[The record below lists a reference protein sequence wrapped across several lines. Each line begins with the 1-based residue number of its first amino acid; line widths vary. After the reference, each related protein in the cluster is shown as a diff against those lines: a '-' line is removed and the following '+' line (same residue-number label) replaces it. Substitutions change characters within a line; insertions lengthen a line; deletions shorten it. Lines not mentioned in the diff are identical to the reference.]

1 VLPYI
6 NHASAA
12 ENYITVAQAIAN
24 NTGSATV
31 KGYIVGYTTGTNKY
45 QFTGPFNG
53 DTNIAIADSPTEKDP
68 AKIIPVQLPSGELRT
83 NFNLKTHPENLGKE
97 VYITGSLEAYFTVPG
112 VKSPTYIGFE
122 PPESGPVDPPVD
134 PPADGIKISAIQ
146 GESHDSPYKGQ
157 NVKGV
162 KGVVTFVK
170 DSSNFYIQD
179 PNPDNN
185 PKTSEGIL
193 VYQKNHTVKIGDLV
207 SVDALVKEWIIE
219 GYSDML
225 QTDLATTE
233 LDANAGKVIVLASG
247 QELPKALVIG
257 KDIHP
262 PTQVVDNDKF
272 AAFDPEEDGI
282 DFYESI
288 EGMRVAIENPMAVAP
303 QRYGEVPVIAEKVE
317 GKVYTTP
324 GGIPITKD
332 NMNPERLPLL
342 FTVKDETYKVKTGDK
357 YNGTVTGVIT
367 YTFQNYKLLTN
378 KADLPQLVESDYTQE
393 VTEIIKDD
401 DKLTVASYNME
412 NYTKADAAKT
422 AKIADSFV
430 NNMKNPDIIG
440 LVEVQDNNG
449 ETAGGTAADQ
459 NYQALIDAIKAK
471 GGPTYKWT
479 DIEPVNNQ
487 DGGAPNGNI
496 RVGFIY
502 NPDRVSLKTGAEKG
516 GSTQAVGYDNGSL
529 TLNPGRIDPTNAA
542 FSSSRKPLAAE
553 FMFKGEDVIVI
564 ANHFNSKG
572 GDQPIFGKNQPPVL
586 GSEAKRV
593 EIAGIVNNFIKN
605 VKSKNADANF
615 VVLGDLNDFEFS
627 NPLTTLKGNELTNL
641 IEKVPAPERFTYSYQ
656 GNSQVLDHML
666 VSNNLADRSKIDIVH
681 LNSPF
686 TPAHG
691 RVSDHDAVLAQ
702 INLKD
707 EQTPPG
713 HKAIDLSIMHVNDTH
728 ANVEQYP
735 KLTTAVNQVRS
746 EKPNAL
752 LVDAGDVFSG
762 TLYFNQYLGKADLG
776 FMNDLGYD
784 AMTFGNHEFDKDS
797 KVLADFI
804 KEMKF
809 PILSA
814 NVNVTKDPVLGPLFK
829 SEISADAKG
838 GNIYPAIIKMV
849 DGEKVGIFG
858 LTTEDTTFLANPS
871 KDIVFENAVDKAK
884 ATVASL
890 KEQGV
895 NKIIVLSHLGY
906 GPDQNL
912 ATAVD
917 GIDVI
922 VGGHTHTKLDKPELV
937 EKAEPTVIVQAN
949 EYLKFLGVL
958 NVSFDENGV
967 VKSQDGKLLDVNT
980 YTADADAQAKVDE
993 LKKPLDE
1000 LKKTVIGSSN
1010 VFLDGERTN
1019 VRYKE
1024 TNLGNLIADG
1034 MAQKANEILKNNTT
1048 IAMQNGGGIRA
1059 SIKQGDVTLGDVH
1072 TVMPFANLLVTLD
1085 LTGQEIW
1092 DALEHS
1098 VSKVESG
1105 AGQFMQVSGLQ
1116 FKYDPKKDPYKR
1128 VWEVNVKTADGFE
1141 PIDLTKTYSVATN
1154 AFVADGGDGFSMFK
1168 KAKDAG
1174 RIHELL
1180 LVDYEILTEYF
1191 TKNSPVAPT
1200 VEGRITAKAAP
1211 FNLSLM
1217 HVNDT
1222 HANVEQYPKLTTA
1235 VNQVRSEKPNALLVD
1250 AGDVFSGTLYFNQY
1264 LGKADLWFMNKLR
1277 YDAMTFGNHEFDKTS
1292 TELASFMSEMTFPMV
1307 SANVNVTKDPVLSP
1321 LFKNEISAAP
1331 EGGKIYSAIVKTI
1344 NGEKVGIFGLT
1355 TEDTTFLANPS
1366 KDIVFENAV
1375 EKAKSTVA
1383 ALKEQGINKIVVL
1396 SHLGYGPDQNLA
1408 KAVDGI
1414 DVIVGGH
1421 SHTKLDKPVVIEKT
1435 EPTVIVQANEYLK
1448 YLGTLDVTFDE
1459 NGVVTAESGKLL
1471 DVNTYAPDAE
1481 ALAKVNELKAPLE
1494 ELKKTK
1500 VGSTSVLL
1508 DGERTNVRYKET
1520 NLGNLIADAM
1530 AQRAN
1535 QMVPGTFIA
1544 MQNGGGIRA
1553 SINQGD
1559 VTLGDIYTVMPFA
1572 NLLVTLDLTGKEIWD
1587 ALEHSVSKVESGA
1600 GQFMQVSGIQFK
1612 YDPAKPAYD
1621 RVWDVKVKTAN
1632 GFESIDLT
1640 KTYSVATNAF
1650 VADGGDGFT
1659 MFKKAK
1665 EAGRIH
1671 ELLIVDY
1678 EILVDYFAKNSPVS
1692 PSIDGRI
1699 KAEEKSVTVPGETGW
1714 VVKDGKTYYYDNAGK
1729 LVTGWADIAG
1739 KRYYF
1744 GEDGA
1749 MKTGWVVVDGK
1760 RYFFNAEGVLQV
1772 DYKDPAVNPTVPVV
1786 NPTVPSNNQDT
1797 AKGKLPNTAG
1807 DMYNYFF
1814 LGVLLLTIGITLM
1827 IRNRRRLQS

>member
-1 VLPYI
+1 MRFFRKQIFILATIFTLLASYVLPYM

-24 NTGSATV
+24 NSGNATV
-31 KGYIVGYTTGTNKY
+31 KGYIVGYAKSATNYITTGY
-45 QFTGPFNG
+45 PD
-53 DTNIAIADSPTEKDP
+53 DTNFGIADSAIETDPT
-68 AKIIPVQLPSGELRT
+68 KILPVQITSGFRAQ
-83 NFNLKTHPENLGKE
+83 FGLKTNPDNLGK
-97 VYITGSLEAYFTVPG
+97 VVFVTGSLEKYFG
-112 VKSPTYIGFE
+112 VSGLKNPAAMSFTEGG
-122 PPESGPVDPPVD
+122 GPVDPPVD
-134 PPADGIKISAIQ
+134 PPVEGIKISVIQ
-146 GESHDSPYKGQ
+146 GESHDSPYKGK

-162 KGVVTFVK
+162 EGVVTFVK
-170 DSSNFYIQD
+170 DASNFYIQD

-185 PKTSEGIL
+185 AKTSEGIL
-193 VYQKNHTVKIGDLV
+193 VYQKNHTVKVGDLV
-207 SVDALVKEWIIE
+207 SVDALVKEWVLE

-233 LDANAGKVIVLASG
+233 LDANAGKVTVEASG

-272 AAFDPEEDGI
+272 ANFDPEEDGI

-342 FTVKDETYKVKTGDK
+342 FKVKDEAYKVKTGDK

-367 YTFQNYKLLTN
+367 YTFQNYKLLTD
-378 KADLPQLVESDYTQE
+378 KEDLPPLLESNYTQE
-393 VTEIIKDD
+393 VTDIVKDD

-412 NYTKADAAKT
+412 NYTKADTTKT

-430 NNMKNPDIIG
+430 NNMKTPDIVG

-459 NYQALIDAIKAK
+459 SYQALIDAIKAK

-516 GSTQAVGYDNGSL
+516 GSTQSVGYENGSL

-542 FSSSRKPLAAE
+542 FNSSRKPLAAE

-593 EIAGIVNNFIKN
+593 QIAGIVNNFIKD
-605 VKSKNADANF
+605 VKSKNTDSNV

-627 NPLTTLKGNELTNL
+627 NPLKALKGNELTNL

-666 VSNNLADRSKIDIVH
+666 VSNNLADRSEIDIVH

-686 TPAHG
+686 MAAHG

-707 EQTPPG
+707 EPTTPEP
-713 HKAIDLSIMHVNDTH
+713 KALDLSILHVNDTH

-735 KLTTAVNQVRS
+735 KLTTAVKEVRG
-746 EKPNAL
+746 ENPNAL

-776 FMNDLGYD
+776 FMNDLRYD

-797 KVLADFI
+797 NVLADFI

-829 SEISADAKG
+829 NEISAEATG
-838 GNIYPAIIKMV
+838 GNIYPAIIKTI

-890 KEQGV
+890 QGQGV
-895 NKIIVLSHLGY
+895 NKIVVLSHLGY

-922 VGGHTHTKLDKPELV
+922 VGGHTHTKLDKPVLV

-967 VKSQDGKLLDVNT
+967 VKAQDGKLLDVNK
-980 YTADADAQAKVDE
+980 YAADAEAQAKVDE

-1000 LKKTVIGSSN
+1000 LKKTVIGSTN

-1019 VRYKE
+1019 VRSKE

-1034 MAQKANEILKNNTT
+1034 MAQKANEILKNDTT

-1059 SIKQGDVTLGDVH
+1059 SIQQGDVTLGDIH

-1105 AGQFMQVSGLQ
+1105 AGQFMQVSGIQ
-1116 FKYDPKKDPYKR
+1116 FKYDPAKPAYDR
-1128 VWEVNVKTADGFE
+1128 VWEVKVKTADGYE
-1141 PIDLTKTYSVATN
+1141 PINLNKVYSVATN

-1200 VEGRITAKAAP
+1200 VEGRI
-1211 FNLSLM
+1211 
-1217 HVNDT
+1217 
-1222 HANVEQYPKLTTA
+1222 LTGEEP
-1235 VNQVRSEKPNALLVD
+1235 QV
-1250 AGDVFSGTLYFNQY
+1250 Q
-1264 LGKADLWFMNKLR
+1264 
-1277 YDAMTFGNHEFDKTS
+1277 
-1292 TELASFMSEMTFPMV
+1292 
-1307 SANVNVTKDPVLSP
+1307 
-1321 LFKNEISAAP
+1321 
-1331 EGGKIYSAIVKTI
+1331 
-1344 NGEKVGIFGLT
+1344 NGWV
-1355 TEDTTFLANPS
+1355 
-1366 KDIVFENAV
+1366 
-1375 EKAKSTVA
+1375 
-1383 ALKEQGINKIVVL
+1383 Q
-1396 SHLGYGPDQNLA
+1396 
-1408 KAVDGI
+1408 VDG
-1414 DVIVGGH
+1414 
-1421 SHTKLDKPVVIEKT
+1421 KW
-1435 EPTVIVQANEYLK
+1435 Y
-1448 YLGTLDVTFDE
+1448 YYE
-1459 NGVVTAESGKLL
+1459 NGVIHTGWLELEGKK
-1471 DVNTYAPDAE
+1471 YYFSQE
-1481 ALAKVNELKAPLE
+1481 
-1494 ELKKTK
+1494 
-1500 VGSTSVLL
+1500 
-1508 DGERTNVRYKET
+1508 
-1520 NLGNLIADAM
+1520 
-1530 AQRAN
+1530 
-1535 QMVPGTFIA
+1535 
-1544 MQNGGGIRA
+1544 GI
-1553 SINQGD
+1553 
-1559 VTLGDIYTVMPFA
+1559 M
-1572 NLLVTLDLTGKEIWD
+1572 LTGWIKIAEYWYHLGSD
-1587 ALEHSVSKVESGA
+1587 GV
-1600 GQFMQVSGIQFK
+1600 MQ
-1612 YDPAKPAYD
+1612 
-1621 RVWDVKVKTAN
+1621 
-1632 GFESIDLT
+1632 
-1640 KTYSVATNAF
+1640 
-1650 VADGGDGFT
+1650 
-1659 MFKKAK
+1659 
-1665 EAGRIH
+1665 
-1671 ELLIVDY
+1671 
-1678 EILVDYFAKNSPVS
+1678 
-1692 PSIDGRI
+1692 
-1699 KAEEKSVTVPGETGW
+1699 TGW
-1714 VVKDGKTYYYDNAGK
+1714 LTLNGKTYYLGTDGVLKTGLVTVDDKVYYFAANGEMQFDWVRIDGHWYYFGENGVMITGWAEIDEEIYFFENSGEMATGWNEIDEVLYYFDEDGVLATGLYYIDDELYYFNEAGIMQTGWVEIDGERYYFDEETGVYK
-1729 LVTGWADIAG
+1729 LGWVLSNNNWYLQDSDGLVTGWAFVNGKWYYLDSSGVMKTDWVKDEGKWYFLAATGEMKSGWVKDGAKWYYLASTGAMQTGWVKTSGKWYFLASSGAMQTGWVKAAG
-1739 KRYYF
+1739 KWYF
-1744 GEDGA
+1744 LDSDGA
-1749 MKTGWVVVDGK
+1749 MKTGWILDKKKWYFLDSTGAMKTGWIKVNGQWYFMNASGAMQTGWVYIGGKWYYLYTNGKMAANTKIQGYKLGMDG
-1760 RYFFNAEGVLQV
+1760 AW
-1772 DYKDPAVNPTVPVV
+1772 
-1786 NPTVPSNNQDT
+1786 
-1797 AKGKLPNTAG
+1797 
-1807 DMYNYFF
+1807 
-1814 LGVLLLTIGITLM
+1814 
-1827 IRNRRRLQS
+1827 IR